1 MLCLFCHTQNASTA
15 KACYTCGSPLQLS
28 APPPTR
34 FQSVGESGT
43 RQNQTPTPSAPQP
56 PAPPVTVPQRPAA
69 MPTAQADAGP
79 IVRAKPTLRQ
89 KLRGHDKEVTGL
101 AFGGAALVSGSAD
114 GTVRVW
120 DTVNEKTLHTFK
132 PSPKQVSSVRA
143 AAGQVGLWQTP
154 PPQLGPVSAVAVTH
168 DGKMIAAGHED
179 GQLRLWDVPG
189 SGTSCK
195 LEGHFSRVSALM
207 FTADKQRL
215 ISGSS
220 DGTVGL
226 WNIETA
232 KLIRN
237 LASGSEGITALAL
250 SHDDTLLAIAS
261 DDGTIRVCDPRAA
274 NDLWSQQGHD
284 FWTTALAFAPNGNA
298 LASGGYD
305 QITRIW
311 AAQTGF
317 KLQTLTGHS
326 GGIGAV
332 AFAPISSKAP
342 NPAGG
347 RLLASSSR
355 DGTIRLWDSW
365 TGAFLHELT
374 GHETPVEA
382 LAFAPDDHTLAAA
395 ARDEI
400 WLWNV

>member
-28 APPPTR
+28 APPPAR
-34 FQSVGESGT
+34 FHSVGESGA
-43 RQNQTPTPSAPQP
+43 RQSQSVATGTANAPTAPTPP
-56 PAPPVTVPQRPAA
+56 RPAIPA
-69 MPTAQADAGP
+69 AQPADVGP
-79 IVRAKPTLRQ
+79 MVRAKPTLRQ
-89 KLRGHDKEVTGL
+89 KLRGHDKEVTDL

-120 DTVNEKTLHTFK
+120 DTQNGKTTYTFK
-132 PSPKQVSSVRA
+132 PPPKLLSPVR
-143 AAGQVGLWQTP
+143 T
-154 PPQLGPVSAVAVTH
+154 VAVTP

-195 LEGHFSRVSALM
+195 LAGHLSRVSALM
-207 FTADKQRL
+207 FTSDKQRL

-232 KLIRN
+232 NLIRP

-250 SHDDTLLAIAS
+250 SHDDTLLAVAS
-261 DDGTIRVCDPRAA
+261 DDGRIRVCDPRTGTE
-274 NDLWSQQGHD
+274 LWSQHGHD
-284 FWTTALAFAPNGNA
+284 FWTTALAFAPNSNA

-305 QITRIW
+305 QIARVW

-326 GGIGAV
+326 GCVCAV
-332 AFAPISSKAP
+332 AFAPLAP
-342 NPAGG
+342 NAPGPAGG
-347 RLLASSSR
+347 RLLASGSY
-355 DGTIRLWDSW
+355 DGSIRLWDSW
-365 TGAFLHELT
+365 TGAFLHELA
-374 GHETPVEA
+374 GHDTPVEA
-382 LAFAPDDHTLAAA
+382 LAFAPAGHTLAAT

-400 WLWNV
+400 WLWHL